1 MTTYNTG
8 NPLGSAAAKD
18 LYDNAENFDY
28 LSNDLSKEIW
38 PDRFGKQRLTWYG
51 MEERYK
57 TALVNL
63 GFNPIGTFQ
72 DGAIVTA
79 TGDIVQDTRND
90 TWYRWD
96 DLTTIP
102 KTVPSGSTPE
112 SSGGTGEGK
121 WLAVDVSDVLRK
133 DLASPDAGKGASI
146 VVVEGGGTVEEAL
159 KDNKNAIRNEIPT
172 TDRRI
177 IINAHRGYSETY
189 IEQTLMAYSQCQTEA
204 FEIDMQTTSDG
215 YAVCFHDDDLSIQTV
230 TGTGAIKD
238 NTMSTISSLRFKRTV
253 GTRYEDMV
261 GIPQLGP
268 VCKIALRRGKKLL
281 AEIKGYRTIDDCAL
295 YNQIIGQ
302 YGLNSSTTYIC
313 FDFAPLQ
320 YIRNINGESSFGW
333 VINSYDSTM
342 DQNIETL
349 ASWGGGMLGIN
360 KSALTSIGN
369 DKLRQWEAMGLTL
382 NSWTIYTPQDLES
395 VLSLGIRNVTIDKE
409 YANIL
414 NN

>member
-268 VCKIALRRGKKLL
+268 VCKIALRRGKN
-281 AEIKGYRTIDDCAL
+281 Y
-295 YNQIIGQ
+295 
-302 YGLNSSTTYIC
+302 
-313 FDFAPLQ
+313 
-320 YIRNINGESSFGW
+320 
-333 VINSYDSTM
+333 
-342 DQNIETL
+342 
-349 ASWGGGMLGIN
+349 
-360 KSALTSIGN
+360 
-369 DKLRQWEAMGLTL
+369 
-382 NSWTIYTPQDLES
+382 
-395 VLSLGIRNVTIDKE
+395 
-409 YANIL
+409 
-414 NN
+414 

>member
-1 MTTYNTG
+1 
-8 NPLGSAAAKD
+8 
-18 LYDNAENFDY
+18 
-28 LSNDLSKEIW
+28 
-38 PDRFGKQRLTWYG
+38 
-51 MEERYK
+51 
-57 TALVNL
+57 
-63 GFNPIGTFQ
+63 
-72 DGAIVTA
+72 
-79 TGDIVQDTRND
+79 
-90 TWYRWD
+90 
-96 DLTTIP
+96 
-102 KTVPSGSTPE
+102 
-112 SSGGTGEGK
+112 
-121 WLAVDVSDVLRK
+121 
-133 DLASPDAGKGASI
+133 
-146 VVVEGGGTVEEAL
+146 
-159 KDNKNAIRNEIPT
+159 
-172 TDRRI
+172 
-177 IINAHRGYSETY
+177 
-189 IEQTLMAYSQCQTEA
+189 MAYSQCQAEA

-302 YGLNSSTTYIC
+302 YGLNPSTTYIC

-333 VINSYDSTM
+333 VINSYDSSM